1 MEEQNTT
8 DRVGWSEKEMEVVLN
23 WITTEGNYAYYRGNG
38 EGVKKKHI
46 VETLSLKIAEASE
59 GIHRSPKNISNKIQH
74 LEKSFRKAFN
84 FQFKETGAGLL
95 ENDPA
100 SFHTALINMCPYYEV
115 LHPIMSDRIATA
127 PRMTSDGFYGHVVN
141 DLSYNGFIEN
151 EPVAATATA
160 DNDDGEEEEGEKE
173 EDVSRLNDDGEV
185 SVDNNNQEMAA
196 QATVPIISTPLNI
209 SSTMGSAVKK
219 MSVFIPNSSICLR
232 AARVKKAP
240 TTDAVPTGD
249 IMQMLLS
256 AKEEQKRHYA
266 TIEKI
271 ETEKL
276 KRERLQYKMELIETY
291 KKARLSMTDG
301 EIVQFFPEMQE
312 FIDLIGASKNG
323 SN

>member
-1 MEEQNTT
+1 MRAKTFFVWQ
-8 DRVGWSEKEMEVVLN
+8 D
-23 WITTEGNYAYYRGNG
+23 
-38 EGVKKKHI
+38 
-46 VETLSLKIAEASE
+46 KI
-59 GIHRSPKNISNKIQH
+59 
-74 LEKSFRKAFN
+74 
-84 FQFKETGAGLL
+84 
-95 ENDPA
+95 
-100 SFHTALINMCPYYEV
+100 CC
-115 LHPIMSDRIATA
+115 LH
-127 PRMTSDGFYGHVVN
+127 DGFYGHVVN

-173 EDVSRLNDDGEV
+173 DDVSRLNDDGEV

-196 QATVPIISTPLNI
+196 QETVPIISTPLNI